1 MANQN
6 DAVMQFVQDLAKTLQ
21 ADPNEVIQIAQQNP
35 EALKS
40 AVEVFQQTQDIQ
52 QAAQAF
58 QQSLQQQVQAAK
70 RGAKLQYLKSLKNK
84 CAEDEELYYF
94 KKGGSVGC
102 GCKKKE
108 EGGKVTK
115 TPEKNS
121 SVEKFKNRPRT
132 KEEQAKID
140 KLSEQD
146 YLSYKSK
153 VSESNDGRTPQQKA
167 QKMKVE
173 KKSKGSKMKLLERGS
188 KCPKCGKVHSAGM
201 GCSVA
206 SFKKKFEKGGL
217 LKLQGGSTLP
227 NIVITGT
234 NKSRKSSQQ
243 LQQELMRDELKAAG
257 YMHDMKPQVL
267 RADRSAEGTA
277 RPTSTY
283 AKYKTFKEA
292 YNAARKNKD
301 MYFDFKGKVY
311 RSYDNPNQSPAGFND
326 NKAEMMARYGK
337 YLGWR
342 KDPNMGNK
350 SVKHTTDVK
359 NESLGD
365 TNIQEQAKINPA
377 EPVEYNDNN
386 LAKWQLFENWKPED
400 YETLG
405 NKVAATGAATAG
417 VLGASMLAGPA
428 MAYTTARLM
437 PQVGRQAVMS
447 GYRGPGSGMFSK
459 MMGGNGNPVNGGNAL
474 QNWYWG
480 GREGVSNPSFLQR
493 TVNSI
498 KEFATTPVSGGGN
511 SGVPQF
517 LYFKKKGGS
526 LKRIPFI
533 RKEI

>member
-21 ADPNEVIQIAQQNP
+21 TDPNEVIQIAQQNP

-70 RGAKLQYLKSLKNK
+70 HGAKLQYLKSLKNK

-94 KKGGSVGC
+94 KKGGSIGC

-121 SVEKFKNRPRT
+121 SIERFKNRPRT

-206 SFKKKFEKGGL
+206 EFKKKFEKGGS
-217 LKLQGGSTLP
+217 LKHIPFMQQGTNKFGIRSQSEIDSINQQNRNNAKGMFNGMVSGEIVPTLP
-227 NIVITGT
+227 NIGRMVSSAYKGWLDPETPYQTGIAPT
-234 NKSRKSSQQ
+234 PSKTRNIGEI
-243 LQQELMRDELKAAG
+243 LQK
-257 YMHDMKPQVL
+257 
-267 RADRSAEGTA
+267 RADLLRDLK
-277 RPTSTY
+277 RY
-283 AKYKTFKEA
+283 
-292 YNAARKNKD
+292 RKL
-301 MYFDFKGKVY
+301 
-311 RSYDNPNQSPAGFND
+311 GFTWED
-326 NKAEMMARYGK
+326 IG
-337 YLGWR
+337 
-342 KDPNMGNK
+342 P
-350 SVKHTTDVK
+350 
-359 NESLGD
+359 
-365 TNIQEQAKINPA
+365 
-377 EPVEYNDNN
+377 
-386 LAKWQLFENWKPED
+386 KWQSFW
-400 YETLG
+400 
-405 NKVAATGAATAG
+405 NK
-417 VLGASMLAGPA
+417 
-428 MAYTTARLM
+428 Y
-437 PQVGRQAVMS
+437 
-447 GYRGPGSGMFSK
+447 
-459 MMGGNGNPVNGGNAL
+459 GGEP
-474 QNWYWG
+474 W
-480 GREGVSNPSFLQR
+480 
-493 TVNSI
+493 
-498 KEFATTPVSGGGN
+498 
-511 SGVPQF
+511 
-517 LYFKKKGGS
+517 
-526 LKRIPFI
+526 
-533 RKEI
+533 